1 LVLAE
6 RLLLTQ
12 SGHRNQNIALLPT
25 KTGTGNLNT
34 SKLADMSEIV
44 SSIAIVVTL
53 IYLTVE
59 VQQNTDALHA
69 QSRQSVLNSGQSE
82 LFAMLEY
89 PDIVKSITKKE
100 PLTSDEHVRLNMILV
115 AMMRGREYSWL
126 QYQNG
131 IIDEAQWQTE
141 LAVIIFVLDSQRTR
155 DWWEK
160 VGRNAFS
167 YQYSE
172 FVDSLIQNNP
182 PTEVLWKSITNWT
195 VN

>member
-1 LVLAE
+1 
-6 RLLLTQ
+6 
-12 SGHRNQNIALLPT
+12 
-25 KTGTGNLNT
+25 LNT

-69 QSRQSVLNSGQSE
+69 QSRQSVLTSGQSE

-141 LAVIIFVLDSQRTR
+141 LAVIIFILDSQRTRDWWEKVGRNAFILDSQRTR

-167 YQYSE
+167 DQFSE

>member
-1 LVLAE
+1 
-6 RLLLTQ
+6 LTR

-59 VQQNTDALHA
+59 VRQNTDALHA

-82 LFAMLEY
+82 LFAMLDY
-89 PDIVKSITKKE
+89 PGIVKSITKKE
-100 PLTSDEHVRLNMILV
+100 PLTSDEHIRLNMILV
-115 AMMRGREYSWL
+115 AMMRGREFSWL

-131 IIDEAQWQTE
+131 IIDETQWQTE
-141 LAVIIFVLDSQRTR
+141 LAVIIFVFDSQRTR

-167 YQYSE
+167 DQYSE